1 TPLGM
6 MLLADGLTCRPGTVF
21 IPRML
26 FVCRLVA
33 ALLFSTGVLRATEQ
47 VKQLVTVNPLP
58 TSLSDDFKFRKT
70 KLYFLSESGFTSGA
84 ARSKKG
90 SQNKLLS
97 GTSAPA
103 RGNAAIADRS
113 ITFERQYRLF
123 GAVTLVDQRQRFGDY
138 FDFFWHTKRTA
149 DVTIRLEYQ
158 QENLH
163 SFVQAREVYYSRVH
177 GNMKTEFAI
186 IGDDYLD
193 DGRVIAWRCLL
204 IENGHIVAENR
215 SYLWR

>member
-1 TPLGM
+1 
-6 MLLADGLTCRPGTVF
+6 
-21 IPRML
+21 ML
-26 FVCRLVA
+26 FLCRLIAV
-33 ALLFSTGVLRATEQ
+33 LFFSAGVLRAAEQ
-47 VKQLVTVNPLP
+47 ARQLVTVNPLP
-58 TSLSDDFKFRKT
+58 TALSDDFKFRKT
-70 KLYFLSESGFTSGA
+70 KLYFMSETGA
-84 ARSKKG
+84 AWSAAKSKKG
-90 SQNKLLS
+90 GQNKLLRS
-97 GTSAPA
+97 SAPA
-103 RGNAAIADRS
+103 TGTNAAIADRS

-123 GAVTLVDQRQRFGDY
+123 GAVTQLDQRQRYGDY

-149 DVTIRLEYQ
+149 GVTVRLEYQ

-163 SFVQAREVYYSRVH
+163 SFVQARERYYPQAR

-193 DGRVIAWRCLL
+193 DGRVLAWRCLL

>member
-1 TPLGM
+1 MASYNRFHTW
-6 MLLADGLTCRPGTVF
+6 
-21 IPRML
+21 ML
-26 FVCRLVA
+26 FLCRLVA
-33 ALLFSTGVLRATEQ
+33 VLLFSAGVLRAAEPA
-47 VKQLVTVNPLP
+47 KQLVTVNPLP
-58 TSLSDDFKFRKT
+58 TALSDDFKFRKT
-70 KLYFLSESGFTSGA
+70 KLYFLSETGSASGA
-84 ARSKKG
+84 AKSKKG
-90 SQNKLLS
+90 GKNKLLGS
-97 GTSAPA
+97 GAPPT
-103 RGNAAIADRS
+103 GSNAAIADKS

-123 GAVTLVDQRQRFGDY
+123 GAVTGLDQRQRYGDY
-138 FDFFWHTKRTA
+138 FDFFWRTKRTA
-149 DVTIRLEYQ
+149 DVTVRLEYQ

-163 SFVQAREVYYSRVH
+163 SFVQARELYYMQAR